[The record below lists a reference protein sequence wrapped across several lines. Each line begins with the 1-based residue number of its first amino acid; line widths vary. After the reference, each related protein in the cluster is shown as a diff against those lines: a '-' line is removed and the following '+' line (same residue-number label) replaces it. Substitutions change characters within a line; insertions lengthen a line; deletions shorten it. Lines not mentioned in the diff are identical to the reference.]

1 MTSVSSKLE
10 FPSEI
15 LGLTFC
21 HVAKEDL
28 KSIRLVCKA
37 FEQAALPFLFD
48 EVYLSTNLTDLEV
61 AHLTVTHFIAS
72 IGKAIISTVYKLSTP

>member
-1 MTSVSSKLE
+1 MTSVSPKLE
-10 FPSEI
+10 FPLEV

-37 FEQAALPFLFD
+37 FEQAAFPFLFD
-48 EVYLSTNLTDLEV
+48 EVYLFTNRTYLKV
-61 AHLTVTHFIAS
+61 AHLTITNFKAS
-72 IGKAIISTVYKLSTP
+72 IRKAIISTVL